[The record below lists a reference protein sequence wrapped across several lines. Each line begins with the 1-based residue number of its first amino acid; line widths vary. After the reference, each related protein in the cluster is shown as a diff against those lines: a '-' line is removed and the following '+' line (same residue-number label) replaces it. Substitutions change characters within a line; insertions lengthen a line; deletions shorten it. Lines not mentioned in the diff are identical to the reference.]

1 MRLID
6 AHALLT
12 AYEGAMKELVQAT
25 NAENIS
31 LETLSLLCGAKLI
44 AEAPTIGGWISV
56 KDRLPDKGH
65 DVLAFLDD
73 GEETRIAACNYWDG
87 VWFDAVMNTI
97 AKNVVYWMPL
107 PEPPEEV
114 TGMSEKGG
122 LCDN

>member
-6 AHALLT
+6 ADALIESICWDECERKHDDCD
-12 AYEGAMKELVQAT
+12 YKC
-25 NAENIS
+25 
-31 LETLSLLCGAKLI
+31 LSI
-44 AEAPTIGGWISV
+44 APIVDAPTVGGWISV

-87 VWFDAVMNTI
+87 VWFDSVMNTI

-107 PEPPEEV
+107 PETPEEV
-114 TGMSEKGG
+114 NGDE
-122 LCDN
+122 D